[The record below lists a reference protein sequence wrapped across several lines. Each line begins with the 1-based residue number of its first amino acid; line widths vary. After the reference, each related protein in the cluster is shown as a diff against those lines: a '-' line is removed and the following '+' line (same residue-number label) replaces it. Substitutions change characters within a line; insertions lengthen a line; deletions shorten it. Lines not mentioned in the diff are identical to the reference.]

1 MDPVLVVTLAAAAV
15 VVVLSVVLVAVVAV
29 RRRLE
34 QELLASR
41 AELVALERRLDG
53 LTQGF
58 PPPPA
63 GPDRPGDQDYLITS
77 LVDRPSPA
85 RGERSAEDPTGLV
98 HPLTGREF
106 ASVAL
111 AESLVRAISVVHGV
125 RRATSAENRNRIRF
139 EMGREVKRARQ
150 SRRREL
156 KDARRHLRAQQ
167 TQGRT
172 GSDTAEDA
180 A

>member
-106 ASVAL
+106 AL